1 MTMLCR
7 GSSLT
12 IIGALLSI
20 NLSKKEKLQRNLTI
34 QVTACL
40 LLGTESKVKW
50 SPVHI
55 CGFHNLRVI
64 MQTQRLKQILFYWKV
79 RHTCG
84 FLLMSL
90 FSNVIV
96 FEAYSLYHV
105 Q

>member
-34 QVTACL
+34 QGTACL

-64 MQTQRLKQILFYWKV
+64 IQTQRLKQIL
-79 RHTCG
+79 
-84 FLLMSL
+84 LLESETHL
-90 FSNVIV
+90 WLPSHESV
-96 FEAYSLYHV
+96 FQCDCL
-105 Q
+105 